1 MQKNVEVTAFFCI
14 YDMLEIKSLKFFLES
29 SEAETFLTGFPHLKL
44 NEWRL
49 ACDKIILGP

>member
-1 MQKNVEVTAFFCI
+1 MTAFFCI